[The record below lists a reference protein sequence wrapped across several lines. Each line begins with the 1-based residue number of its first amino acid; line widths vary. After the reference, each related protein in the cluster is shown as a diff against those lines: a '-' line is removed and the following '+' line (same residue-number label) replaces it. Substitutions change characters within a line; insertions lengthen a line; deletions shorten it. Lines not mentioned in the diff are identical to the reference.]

1 MLTLVIS
8 LSAKQRQNSCSGP
21 PPVYQDLSTC
31 HNWHVENPL
40 VICQSQW
47 KQIQNALLVI
57 CLVHWWPRTSIIGS
71 ALQMLLTEV
80 KLHRSATK
88 ATCYTACI
96 LTNYAPLIMPPGA
109 VLHLFS
115 GVLLRQVF
123 SCCQWS
129 LYQVSSSQEPAQRL
143 FRLKL
148 LAIHQEYLLYVSH
161 FHYQFQLQ
169 EL

>member
-8 LSAKQRQNSCSGP
+8 LSANSAKILVLGP
-21 PPVYQDLSTC
+21 LLCTRIWVHAT
-31 HNWHVENPL
+31 WRVENAISVLPITMKANSKCTSRNLLSPL
-40 VICQSQW
+40 VA
-47 KQIQNALLVI
+47 QNKD
-57 CLVHWWPRTSIIGS
+57 IGS
-71 ALQMLLTEV
+71 ALQMLLTKV

>member
-21 PPVYQDLSTC
+21 PPVYEDLSTC
-31 HNWHVENPL
+31 HNWRVQNAIGDLPITMKANSKCTSGNLLSPL
-40 VICQSQW
+40 VA
-47 KQIQNALLVI
+47 QNKD
-57 CLVHWWPRTSIIGS
+57 IGS
-71 ALQMLLTEV
+71 AWQMLLTEV

-123 SCCQWS
+123 SCCQ
-129 LYQVSSSQEPAQRL
+129 
-143 FRLKL
+143 
-148 LAIHQEYLLYVSH
+148 
-161 FHYQFQLQ
+161 
-169 EL
+169 